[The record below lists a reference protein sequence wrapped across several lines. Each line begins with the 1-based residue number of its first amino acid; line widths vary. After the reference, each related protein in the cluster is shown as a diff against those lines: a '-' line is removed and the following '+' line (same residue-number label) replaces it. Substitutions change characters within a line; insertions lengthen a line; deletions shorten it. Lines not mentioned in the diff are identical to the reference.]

1 MLTNGSRFTR
11 DAIFEQMLPKYKV
24 TAMDIEEYFKSIL
37 NG

>member
-11 DAIFEQMLPKYKV
+11 DAIFEQMQPKYDV